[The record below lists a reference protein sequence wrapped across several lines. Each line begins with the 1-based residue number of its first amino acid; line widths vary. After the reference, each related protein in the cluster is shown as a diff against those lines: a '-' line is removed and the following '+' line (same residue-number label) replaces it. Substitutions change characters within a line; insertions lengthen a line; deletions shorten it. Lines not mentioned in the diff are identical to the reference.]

1 MKPFLM
7 GVETE
12 YTVSGRD
19 DQKTLTPREV
29 HALLLDALRQERLW
43 LDDVAGGP
51 GVYLE
56 NGARFYLDHGMHP
69 EYASPECM
77 SPAQVAAHDKAGEQL
92 LMLAQERVR
101 RERPG
106 IELSIL

>member
-12 YTVSGRD
+12 YSVSGRMEA
-19 DQKTLTPREV
+19 KTLTPREV

-56 NGARFYLDHGMHP
+56 NGGRFYLDHGMHP

-77 SPAQVAAHDKAGEQL
+77 SPAQIAVHDKAGERL
-92 LMLAQERVR
+92 LALARDRVR
-101 RERPG
+101 RERPDV
-106 IELSIL
+106 E